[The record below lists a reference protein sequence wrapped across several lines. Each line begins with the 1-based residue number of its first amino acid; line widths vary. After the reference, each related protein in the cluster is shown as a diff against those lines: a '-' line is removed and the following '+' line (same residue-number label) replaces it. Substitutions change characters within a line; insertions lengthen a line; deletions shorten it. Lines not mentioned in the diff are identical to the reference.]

1 MWSILCD
8 ARTDRILLYCRTH
21 GRRRQ
26 SQAPSAFRRPEYALA
41 LFCTRP
47 RPFDGW
53 DPRPACKTNESQ
65 RGGGAAQ
72 TGRQGWKRDVFA
84 PVIERTPP
92 ACLVRACNTQRCA
105 RSFRRFTF
113 SIPAYAANGR
123 APCLNCI
130 LLVCVRPFVRSI
142 DATKQNAAGVK
153 RSVVTCEETLVHK
166 DPGLG
171 VKPPMIASRSVH
183 IPRCICGVASRL
195 PSHWQQT
202 SAETRRGAAR
212 QQQTPAAAAC
222 ALRTTRSMHSL
233 GARRQLSV
241 PLTPPPSIPLLPPPH
256 PHAHNTTHAAAAS
269 SRLRRRGHRRRRC
282 CCGAQRRQRQRRRQ
296 PQRSGGDARGRLS
309 PPPAPAA
316 AAAAP
321 PRRCATLTVA
331 MAAATPTQSQRCG
344 AEGGGGRLCNARIA
358 SAA

>member
-241 PLTPPPSIPLLPPPH
+241 PLTPPPPSLCCRHHIPMRTTQHTQPPPA
-256 PHAHNTTHAAAAS
+256 PGCGGAGIAGGAAAAAPS
-269 SRLRRRGHRRRRC
+269 GGSGSGDASLSAVAATRAAASH
-282 CCGAQRRQRQRRRQ
+282 RRQRQRRR
-296 PQRSGGDARGRLS
+296 RRRRRGGARL
-309 PPPAPAA
+309 
-316 AAAAP
+316 
-321 PRRCATLTVA
+321 
-331 MAAATPTQSQRCG
+331 
-344 AEGGGGRLCNARIA
+344 
-358 SAA
+358 